1 MANRSVAF
9 PALPLPFVAVA
20 PSLPIS
26 CLLSQV
32 QSILDTTERG
42 GHVAYRILIVEDDSE
57 LLGLMSTWLS
67 RGSFECVCCETAVEA
82 VDAIAVQVPDAAI
95 LDVRLPG
102 MDAFELVEVVRARGD
117 DFPVILFTGA
127 LDAEVAARASALGVA
142 DILSKSAPLSVVEAK
157 LRMVLAERASA
168 EGAPTP

>member
-1 MANRSVAF
+1 V
-9 PALPLPFVAVA
+9 
-20 PSLPIS
+20 
-26 CLLSQV
+26 
-32 QSILDTTERG
+32 TY
-42 GHVAYRILIVEDDSE
+42 HILIVEDDSD
-57 LLGLMSTWLS
+57 LLGLMGTWLG
-67 RGSFECVCCETAVEA
+67 RGSFECTCCETAEEA
-82 VDAIAVQVPDAAI
+82 LDAVAAHRPDAAI

-102 MDAFELVEVVRARGD
+102 MDAFELVELVRARGD

-168 EGAPTP
+168 EGASAL